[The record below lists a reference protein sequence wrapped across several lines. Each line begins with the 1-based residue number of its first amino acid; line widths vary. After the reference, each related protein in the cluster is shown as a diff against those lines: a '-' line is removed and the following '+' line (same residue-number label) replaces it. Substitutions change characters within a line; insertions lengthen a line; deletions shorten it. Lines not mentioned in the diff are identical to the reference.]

1 MGGSQI
7 MHVKPKREFEYISG
21 VECLEHYR
29 LGGYHPVKLGDSLCK
44 GRYTI
49 LHKLG
54 YGATSTI
61 WLAADRDA
69 EQLVALKIKTAE
81 SAHNST
87 EINLLSK
94 LAGETFVQRLLDVFS
109 LAGPNG
115 THQCLVLEAAQCSIH
130 TAKELS
136 GHQLLNL
143 SIARSI
149 IAGLILGVQ
158 RLHSIGIVHGD
169 LHIGNFL
176 LRMPEDIRR
185 ITNPVSLYARIGEPV
200 QMPPVRLDGGPISPG
215 TPPLV
220 IWDAAM
226 DLPSDAITTK
236 HLPVMIAD
244 FGESLEPAITKRLH
258 AHTLPALCPPESFFT
273 KVDSEL
279 DSISF
284 ASDIWTLACSIWEI
298 MGDSP
303 PFLPWGKARDE
314 ILLQHVKIVGKLP
327 EAWWASWETK
337 DQCLDETEQG
347 LFLVKEKR
355 LLKDWGTRESLERR
369 YDWCISEPR
378 KTMGLKGD
386 DLQDDS
392 EKHAFLDLMQMMLV
406 HEPSKRSTIDDVVN
420 SDWVQKWVLPD

>member
-1 MGGSQI
+1 MMRVDCTYTKGCICIVVLMGMAELQRLTNLVNPARDTVSPTLEIRRKKSTSPCMPSFPSLMKYLKILSQNGTVFASCICGFPKVGLTSTGLTKKNRRPTWQLSSFSSTMGESQI

-29 LGGYHPVKLGDSLCK
+29 PGGYHPVKLGDSLCK

-130 TAKELS
+130 IAKELS

-158 RLHSIGIVHGD
+158 RLHSIGIVHG
-169 LHIGNFL
+169 GQ
-176 LRMPEDIRR
+176 
-185 ITNPVSLYARIGEPV
+185 LY
-200 QMPPVRLDGGPISPG
+200 S
-215 TPPLV
+215 
-220 IWDAAM
+220 
-226 DLPSDAITTK
+226 
-236 HLPVMIAD
+236 
-244 FGESLEPAITKRLH
+244 
-258 AHTLPALCPPESFFT
+258 
-273 KVDSEL
+273 
-279 DSISF
+279 
-284 ASDIWTLACSIWEI
+284 
-298 MGDSP
+298 
-303 PFLPWGKARDE
+303 
-314 ILLQHVKIVGKLP
+314 KI
-327 EAWWASWETK
+327 
-337 DQCLDETEQG
+337 
-347 LFLVKEKR
+347 
-355 LLKDWGTRESLERR
+355 
-369 YDWCISEPR
+369 
-378 KTMGLKGD
+378 
-386 DLQDDS
+386 
-392 EKHAFLDLMQMMLV
+392 
-406 HEPSKRSTIDDVVN
+406 
-420 SDWVQKWVLPD
+420 